1 MTIYERLKKGIN
13 SKINK
18 GLLDDFYVEKT
29 KNQLDVFFYSDR
41 ITQEQYKELMDLID
55 SHLKILHSILKSVI
69 LIVEEGMNMNN
80 YYNPMQSRVDSLMQQ
95 KAMIEQQLQSL
106 QQMNVPNININNIPS
121 NPTPSNFDF
130 NGKWVDGEEQ
140 ARNVANNNLPLI
152 LFDNNNPVFYMKN
165 MDGAFKK
172 FKFEEIKEEKVENT
186 NNERMDMLEAKM
198 DTILKALQGE
208 PQQVQQNVP
217 SEQKPPQNARKGG
230 KTNG

>member
-1 MTIYERLKKGIN
+1 
-13 SKINK
+13 
-18 GLLDDFYVEKT
+18 
-29 KNQLDVFFYSDR
+29 
-41 ITQEQYKELMDLID
+41 
-55 SHLKILHSILKSVI
+55 
-69 LIVEEGMNMNN
+69 MNN

-217 SEQKPPQNARKGG
+217 SEQKPPQNMLMNMLKQRNPQMFSQINQMMNSGVNPNDFMKQMGVTPQQMEMAKQQAKKMFGNNI
-230 KTNG
+230 KF

>member
-1 MTIYERLKKGIN
+1 
-13 SKINK
+13 
-18 GLLDDFYVEKT
+18 
-29 KNQLDVFFYSDR
+29 
-41 ITQEQYKELMDLID
+41 
-55 SHLKILHSILKSVI
+55 
-69 LIVEEGMNMNN
+69 MNN

-152 LFDNNNPVFYMKN
+152 LFDNNNPVFHMKN

-217 SEQKPPQNARKGG
+217 SEQKHPQNARKGG

>member
-1 MTIYERLKKGIN
+1 
-13 SKINK
+13 
-18 GLLDDFYVEKT
+18 
-29 KNQLDVFFYSDR
+29 
-41 ITQEQYKELMDLID
+41 
-55 SHLKILHSILKSVI
+55 
-69 LIVEEGMNMNN
+69 MNN
-80 YYNPMQSRVDSLMQQ
+80 YYNPVQSRVDSLMQQ

-121 NPTPSNFDF
+121 NPVPSNFDF

-152 LFDNNNPVFYMKN
+152 LFDNNSPIFYMKN

-172 FKFEEIKEEKVENT
+172 FKFEEIKEEKVENA